1 MAKLEKDTQR
11 ELTAAVAARY
21 RSAPKA
27 EKALILDEYT
37 AITGFHRKHAI
48 RLLNAPP
55 LAKPP
60 MKHRRGSVYDE
71 AVREALVV
79 LWEAS
84 DRICGKRLKPLIPVL
99 LDALERHGH
108 LALDPTVRDKLLT
121 ISAATIDRLLV
132 PIRAASTTSKRGR
145 KVPAVRAAVPV
156 RTAGGW
162 DNPEPGFM
170 EADLVAHCGGEA
182 GGRCVHTLVLTDIAT
197 GWTECLPLVVRDSA
211 LVVEAMR
218 RVRQTLPFALRGID
232 TDNGGEFIN
241 ESLHAFCTA
250 ERMDFTRSRP
260 YRKNDQAHVEQ
271 KNGAV
276 VRRLVGYGRLEGLAA
291 AEALARLYTS
301 SRLFV
306 NFFQPSFKLVEKQRI
321 GSRVSK
327 RYETPATPC
336 SRLLSLQGVD
346 EQTKDRLR
354 AVMLTLDPLRLL
366 EEIRRVQHHV
376 AGLAAGC
383 APGRLP
389 HRDADLERFLA
400 SLSTLWRSGEVRPT
414 HQRGAKPERYW
425 RTRTDPFAEVGPE
438 VLVWLE
444 GEPDSTA
451 KELFCRLQVRYPGA
465 FQDGQ
470 LRTLQRRVKE
480 WRRQAALRLIL
491 APSDSEQPSS
501 TVSVSNTL
509 VSQAGSNGS

>member
-1 MAKLEKDTQR
+1 MAKLESDTRR

-21 RSAPKA
+21 RSATKA
-27 EKALILDEYT
+27 EKVLILDEFT
-37 AITGFHRKHAI
+37 AVTGFHRKHAI

-55 LAKPP
+55 SKRPP
-60 MKHRRGSVYDE
+60 LKYRRGSVYDE
-71 AVREALVV
+71 AVRQALVV

-108 LALDPTVRDKLLT
+108 LALDPSVRDKLLAV
-121 ISAATIDRLLV
+121 SAATIDRLLV
-132 PIRAASTTSKRGR
+132 PVRAAGKPSKRTR
-145 KVPAVRAAVPV
+145 KAPGVRAAVPV
-156 RTAGGW
+156 RPAGGW
-162 DNPEPGFM
+162 GEPEPGFM
-170 EADLVAHCGGEA
+170 EADLVAHCGGDA
-182 GGRCVHTLVLTDIAT
+182 GGQFVHTLVLTDIAT
-197 GWTECLPLVVRDSA
+197 GCTECVPLVVRDST
-211 LVVEAMR
+211 LVVEA
-218 RVRQTLPFALRGID
+218 VRHLRQSLPFALRGID

-241 ESLHAFCTA
+241 ETLHAFCLA
-250 ERMDFTRSRP
+250 ERLTFTRSRP

-291 AEALARLYTS
+291 AETLARLYTS

-306 NFFQPSFKLVEKQRI
+306 NFFQPSFKLIEKQRI
-321 GSRVSK
+321 GARVSK
-327 RYETPATPC
+327 RYEVPATPC
-336 SRLLSLQGVD
+336 SRLLAWRGVD
-346 EQTKDRLR
+346 ERTQDRLR

-400 SLSTLWRSGEVRPT
+400 SLSTLWRAGEVRPT
-414 HQRGAKPERYW
+414 HQRPAKARRYW
-425 RTRTDPFAEVGPE
+425 RTRADPFAEVWPE

-444 GEPDSTA
+444 GEPGSTA
-451 KELFCRLQVRYPGA
+451 KELFCRLQVRYPET

-470 LRTLQRRVKE
+470 LRTLQRRVKA
-480 WRRQAALRLIL
+480 WRHQAALRLVL
-491 APSDSEQPSS
+491 APSSNEGSSS
-501 TVSVSNTL
+501 TEL
-509 VSQAGSNGS
+509 VGNMMMSQAGSNGS